1 MQGGSSGNGRARRLS
16 GVLGLG
22 LAATVA
28 LAGCGAATSTPS
40 STTAPTSSA
49 SSHGKGKTKAAS
61 TAAKPNVVIGYE
73 NAPDPEMVAIAQHD
87 FAKYMHAHVT
97 MKYYS
102 SGPAALASLASGSLQ
117 FMTVLG
123 NPPVVTAIA
132 HGVPLEVVW
141 AMEQYTKAE
150 GLVVRKGHHFTSLK
164 SLAGHHV
171 ALVQGST
178 SPFVLSAALKAAG
191 VPASKVTFTNM
202 TPPEMVAA
210 WKRKSINAA
219 YVWVPFFSTM
229 ASSGGKVLMYD
240 QNQAN
245 TAPIFNLAVA
255 NRSFATKHPHITEG
269 FIKAEAA
276 GYASYKAHP
285 NAAYKAMGKLNQISA
300 TEAKSQASGLRFISL
315 KGQLGSSGMGTTSTV
330 GSSLV
335 TKSLTSAAAW
345 LKSVGAIR
353 KVPANLSSYVN
364 PSFAQKVEKSGF
376 KG

>member
-1 MQGGSSGNGRARRLS
+1 MHADSAGNGRARRLS

-22 LAATVA
+22 MAATVA
-28 LAGCGAATSTPS
+28 LAGCGAAASPTSS
-40 STTAPTSSA
+40 SAAPASSA
-49 SSHGKGKTKAAS
+49 SSHAKKTKAAS
-61 TAAKPNVVIGYE
+61 SAKPNVVIGYE

-132 HGVPLEVVW
+132 HGVPLQVVW
-141 AMEQYTKAE
+141 AMEQYTTAE
-150 GLVVRKGHHFTSLK
+150 GLVVRKGHHITSLK
-164 SLAGHHV
+164 GLEGHHV

-178 SPFVLSAALKAAG
+178 SPFVLSTALKSAG

-229 ASSGGKVLMYD
+229 VNSGGKALMYD
-240 QNQAN
+240 KNEA
-245 TAPIFNLAVA
+245 TAAPIFNLAVA
-255 NRSFATKHPHITEG
+255 NRSFAAKHPHITEG

-300 TEAKSQASGLRFISL
+300 SEAKSQASGLRFISL
-315 KGQLGSSGMGTTSTV
+315 KGQLGSSGMGTPSTV

-353 KVPANLSSYVN
+353 KVPSNMSSYVN

>member
-1 MQGGSSGNGRARRLS
+1 MHGGRSGNGRVRCLS

-28 LAGCGAATSTPS
+28 LAGCGAATSTPY

-49 SSHGKGKTKAAS
+49 SSHGRGKTKAAS

-164 SLAGHHV
+164 SLEGHHV

-229 ASSGGKVLMYD
+229 VSSGGKALMYD
-240 QNQAN
+240 QNQAT

-315 KGQLGSSGMGTTSTV
+315 KGELGSSGMGTTSTV

-335 TKSLTSAAAW
+335 TKSLMSAAAW

-364 PSFAQKVEKSGF
+364 PSFAQKVEKAGF

>member
-1 MQGGSSGNGRARRLS
+1 MQGGSAGNGRARRLS

-22 LAATVA
+22 LAAAVA
-28 LAGCGAATSTPS
+28 LAGCGASKS
-40 STTAPTSSA
+40 STSSTSPGTSA
-49 SSHGKGKTKAAS
+49 SSHATGKTKSAS
-61 TAAKPNVVIGYE
+61 GAEPNVVIGYE

-132 HGVPLEVVW
+132 HGVPLQVVW
-141 AMEQYTKAE
+141 AMEQYTTAE
-150 GLVVRKGHHFTSLK
+150 GLVVRKGHHFSSLK
-164 SLAGHHV
+164 SLEGHHV

-191 VPASKVTFTNM
+191 VPANKVTFTNM

-229 ASSGGKVLMYD
+229 VNSGGKALMYD
-240 QNQAN
+240 KNEA
-245 TAPIFNLAVA
+245 TSAPIFNLAVA
-255 NRSFATKHPHITEG
+255 NRSFVSKHPHITEG

-276 GYASYKAHP
+276 GYASYKANA
-285 NAAYKAMGKLNQISA
+285 NAAYSAMGKLNQISA
-300 TEAKSQASGLRFISL
+300 SEAKSQASGLRFISL
-315 KGQLGSSGMGTTSTV
+315 KGQLRSSGMGTSSTV

-345 LKSVGAIR
+345 LKASGAIR
-353 KVPANLSSYVN
+353 KVPSNLSSYVN
-364 PSFAQKVEKSGF
+364 PSFAEKVAKSGF